1 MEVIYLL
8 SFLITIVKLLLI
20 ICAVATVHEFG
31 HFFVS
36 KLFKVQVN
44 EFAIGFGPKIFQK
57 KIGSTMYSLRCIPL
71 GGYCAI
77 EGEDGNSDS
86 EHSFANILWYKKILI
101 LVAGVIMNA
110 ILAIVIFLS
119 IAFSYKTATT
129 QITAFTDNSVLEQAG
144 VQVGD
149 TICSINGKK
158 TSILADVI
166 NQDVNYGQSVEIE
179 YLHDGELKKVVVNNA
194 VTKIGN
200 IGIAF
205 KTDEN
210 SGIVTNEIN
219 MVSGGGAAVKAGL
232 KSGDKILKINDVE
245 VNNAADVTSIIRE
258 NANNEISL
266 TIDRKGETLTKS
278 VTPAEK
284 ENLNLGIKSTR
295 IENTNL
301 KYAIC
306 NTISDVSNIIGSYVD
321 LFKGKVGINDMSGI
335 VGIGEV
341 VSKSKGIIS
350 FLNLMA
356 MISLAVGVANIMPF
370 PPLDGGKVVIVLFE
384 TITRKKVSENVEA
397 IISYIGFGLLILLT
411 LFVTYK
417 DIIRII

>member
-1 MEVIYLL
+1 MLL
-8 SFLITIVKLLLI
+8 FLITVVKLLLI

-57 KIGSTMYSLRCIPL
+57 KIGETMYSLRCIPL

-77 EGEDGNSDS
+77 EGEDGNSES
-86 EHSFANILWYKKILI
+86 EHSFANISWYKKILI
-101 LVAGVIMNA
+101 LVAGVFMNA
-110 ILAIVIFLS
+110 VLAIVIFLS
-119 IAFSYKTATT
+119 IAFSYNTATT
-129 QITAFTDNSVLEQAG
+129 KITSFSENSVLEKAG
-144 VQVGD
+144 VQIGD
-149 TICSINGKK
+149 TINAINGKK
-158 TSILADVI
+158 TTILSDITNKDVS
-166 NQDVNYGQSVEIE
+166 YGESVTVE
-179 YLHDGELKKVVVNNA
+179 YLHNGELKSITLDNTVN
-194 VTKIGN
+194 KIGN

-205 KTDEN
+205 KVDEQTG
-210 SGIVTNEIN
+210 SATNEIN

-232 KSGDKILKINDVE
+232 KSGDKIIKIGE
-245 VNNAADVTSIIRE
+245 AQTNNAAEVISIIRN
-258 NANNEISL
+258 NAGKQLQITL
-266 TIDRKGETLTKS
+266 DRKGEILTKE
-278 VTPAEK
+278 VTPTEK
-284 ENLNLGIKSTR
+284 ENFNLGIEST
-295 IENTNL
+295 EVVSTNF
-301 KYAIC
+301 KYAVC
-306 NTISDVSNIIGSYVD
+306 NMLSDVSNIIGSYVD
-321 LFKGKVGINDMSGI
+321 LFKGKVGISDMSGI

-341 VSKSKGIIS
+341 VSKTSGIIS

-411 LFVTYK
+411 IFITYK

>member
-1 MEVIYLL
+1 ML
-8 SFLITIVKLLLI
+8 SFLITVVKLLLI

-57 KIGSTMYSLRCIPL
+57 KIGETMYSLRCIPL

-77 EGEDGNSDS
+77 EGEDGNSES
-86 EHSFANILWYKKILI
+86 EHSFANISWYKKILI
-101 LVAGVIMNA
+101 LVAGVFMNA
-110 ILAIVIFLS
+110 VLAIVIFLS
-119 IAFSYKTATT
+119 IAFSYNTATT
-129 QITAFTDNSVLEQAG
+129 KITSFSENSVLEKAG
-144 VQVGD
+144 VQIGD
-149 TICSINGKK
+149 TINAINGKK
-158 TSILADVI
+158 TTILSDITNKDVS
-166 NQDVNYGQSVEIE
+166 YGESVTVE
-179 YLHDGELKKVVVNNA
+179 YLHNGELKSITLDNTVN
-194 VTKIGN
+194 KIGN

-205 KTDEN
+205 KVDEQTG
-210 SGIVTNEIN
+210 SATNEIN

-232 KSGDKILKINDVE
+232 KSGDKVIKIGE
-245 VNNAADVTSIIRE
+245 AQTNNAAEVISIIRD
-258 NANNEISL
+258 NAGKQLQITL
-266 TIDRKGETLTKS
+266 DRKGEILTKE
-278 VTPAEK
+278 VTPTEK
-284 ENLNLGIKSTR
+284 ENFNLGIEST
-295 IENTNL
+295 EVVSTNF
-301 KYAIC
+301 KYAVC
-306 NTISDVSNIIGSYVD
+306 NMLSDVSNIIGSYVD
-321 LFKGKVGINDMSGI
+321 LFKGKVGISDMSGI

-341 VSKSKGIIS
+341 VSKTSGIIS

-411 LFVTYK
+411 IFVTYK

>member
-1 MEVIYLL
+1 ML
-8 SFLITIVKLLLI
+8 SFLITVVKLLLI

-57 KIGSTMYSLRCIPL
+57 KIGETMYSLRCIPL

-77 EGEDGNSDS
+77 EGEDGNSES
-86 EHSFANILWYKKILI
+86 EHSFANISWYKKILI
-101 LVAGVIMNA
+101 LVAGVFMNA
-110 ILAIVIFLS
+110 VLAIVIFLS
-119 IAFSYKTATT
+119 IAFSYNTATT
-129 QITAFTDNSVLEQAG
+129 KITSFSENSVLEKAG
-144 VQVGD
+144 VQIGD
-149 TICSINGKK
+149 TINAINGKK
-158 TSILADVI
+158 TTILSDITNKDVS
-166 NQDVNYGQSVEIE
+166 YGESVTVE
-179 YLHDGELKKVVVNNA
+179 YLHNGELKSITLDNTVN
-194 VTKIGN
+194 KIGN

-205 KTDEN
+205 KVDEQTG
-210 SGIVTNEIN
+210 SATNEIN

-232 KSGDKILKINDVE
+232 KSEDKIIKIGE
-245 VNNAADVTSIIRE
+245 VQTNNAAEVISIIRD
-258 NANNEISL
+258 NAGKQLQITL
-266 TIDRKGETLTKS
+266 DRKGEILTKE
-278 VTPAEK
+278 VTPTEK
-284 ENLNLGIKSTR
+284 ENFNLGIEST
-295 IENTNL
+295 EVVSTNF
-301 KYAIC
+301 KYAVC
-306 NTISDVSNIIGSYVD
+306 NMLSNVSNIIGSYVD
-321 LFKGKVGINDMSGI
+321 LFKGKVGISDMSGI

-341 VSKSKGIIS
+341 VSKTSGIIS

-411 LFVTYK
+411 IFVTYK

>member
-1 MEVIYLL
+1 MLL
-8 SFLITIVKLLLI
+8 FLITVVKLLLI

-57 KIGSTMYSLRCIPL
+57 KIGETMYSLRCIPL

-77 EGEDGNSDS
+77 EGEDGNSES
-86 EHSFANILWYKKILI
+86 EHSFANISWYKKILI
-101 LVAGVIMNA
+101 LVAGVFMNA
-110 ILAIVIFLS
+110 VLAIVIFLS
-119 IAFSYKTATT
+119 IAFSYNTATT
-129 QITAFTDNSVLEQAG
+129 KITSFSENSVLEKAG
-144 VQVGD
+144 VQIGD
-149 TICSINGKK
+149 TINAINGKK
-158 TSILADVI
+158 TTILSDITNKDVL
-166 NQDVNYGQSVEIE
+166 YGESVTVE
-179 YLHDGELKKVVVNNA
+179 YLHNGELKSITLDNTVN
-194 VTKIGN
+194 KIGN

-205 KTDEN
+205 KVDEQTG
-210 SGIVTNEIN
+210 SATNEIN

-232 KSGDKILKINDVE
+232 KSGDKIIKIGE
-245 VNNAADVTSIIRE
+245 AQTNNAAEVISIIRD
-258 NANNEISL
+258 NAGKQLQITL
-266 TIDRKGETLTKS
+266 DRKGEILTKE
-278 VTPAEK
+278 VTPTEK
-284 ENLNLGIKSTR
+284 ENFNLGIEST
-295 IENTNL
+295 EVVSTNF
-301 KYAIC
+301 KYAVC
-306 NTISDVSNIIGSYVD
+306 NMLSDVSNIIGSYVD
-321 LFKGKVGINDMSGI
+321 LFKGKVGISDMSGI

-341 VSKSKGIIS
+341 VSKTSGIIS

-370 PPLDGGKVVIVLFE
+370 PPLDGGKVVIVLIE

-411 LFVTYK
+411 IFVTYK

>member
-1 MEVIYLL
+1 ML
-8 SFLITIVKLLLI
+8 SFLITVVKLLLI

-57 KIGSTMYSLRCIPL
+57 KIGETMYSLRCIPF

-77 EGEDGNSDS
+77 EGEDGNSES
-86 EHSFANILWYKKILI
+86 EHSFANISWYKKILI
-101 LVAGVIMNA
+101 LVAGVFMNA
-110 ILAIVIFLS
+110 VLAIVIFLS
-119 IAFSYKTATT
+119 IAFSYNTATT
-129 QITAFTDNSVLEQAG
+129 KITSFSENSVLEKAG
-144 VQVGD
+144 VQIGD
-149 TICSINGKK
+149 TINAINGKK
-158 TSILADVI
+158 TTILSDITNKDVS
-166 NQDVNYGQSVEIE
+166 YGESVTVE
-179 YLHDGELKKVVVNNA
+179 YLHNGELKSITLDNTVN
-194 VTKIGN
+194 KIGN

-205 KTDEN
+205 KVDEQTG
-210 SGIVTNEIN
+210 SATNEIN

-232 KSGDKILKINDVE
+232 KSEDKIIKIGE
-245 VNNAADVTSIIRE
+245 VQTNNAAEVISIIRD
-258 NANNEISL
+258 NAGKQLQITL
-266 TIDRKGETLTKS
+266 DRKGEILTKE
-278 VTPAEK
+278 VTPTEK
-284 ENLNLGIKSTR
+284 ENFNLGIEST
-295 IENTNL
+295 EVVSTNF
-301 KYAIC
+301 KYAVC
-306 NTISDVSNIIGSYVD
+306 NMLSDVSNIIGSYVD
-321 LFKGKVGINDMSGI
+321 LFKGKVGISDMSGI

-341 VSKSKGIIS
+341 VSKTSGIIS

-411 LFVTYK
+411 IFVTYK

>member
-8 SFLITIVKLLLI
+8 TFLITIVKLLII
-20 ICAVATVHEFG
+20 ICVVATVHEFG
-31 HFFVS
+31 HFIVS

-57 KIGSTMYSLRCIPL
+57 KFGSTMYSLRCIPF

-77 EGEDGNSDS
+77 EGEDGESKS
-86 EHSFANILWYKKILI
+86 EHSFAKISWYKKILI
-101 LVAGVIMNA
+101 LIAGVIMNA

-119 IAFSYKTATT
+119 IAFSYKTSTT
-129 QITAFTDNSVLEQAG
+129 KITSFTPNSLLEQAG

-149 TICSINGKK
+149 TIVSINGNK
-158 TSILADVI
+158 TKILSDI
-166 NQDVNYGQSVEIE
+166 TNQDVKYGEKVKIE
-179 YLHDGELKKVVVNNA
+179 YIHDGDKKQIELDNT
-194 VTKIGN
+194 VTKVGN

-205 KTDEN
+205 KIDKQTGET
-210 SGIVTNEIN
+210 TNEID
-219 MVSGGGAAVKAGL
+219 MVSGGGTAVEAGI
-232 KSGDKILKINDVE
+232 KSGDRILSINGTNT
-245 VNNAADVTSIIRE
+245 NNAEEVISIIRE
-258 NANNEISL
+258 NANAELEVSIE
-266 TIDRKGETLTKS
+266 RKGETLTKK
-278 VTPAEK
+278 VVPQEK
-284 ENLNLGIKSTR
+284 EIFSLGIAST
-295 IENTNL
+295 EVVNTNL

-306 NTISDVSNIIGSYVD
+306 NMVSDVSKIIGSYVD

-341 VSKSKGIIS
+341 VSKTSGIIS

-356 MISLAVGVANIMPF
+356 IISLAVGIANIMPF
-370 PPLDGGKVVIVLFE
+370 PPLDGGKIVIVLFE
-384 TITRKKVSENVEA
+384 AITRKKVSEKVEA

-411 LFVTYK
+411 IFVTYK

>member
-1 MEVIYLL
+1 MLL
-8 SFLITIVKLLLI
+8 FLITVVKLLLI

-57 KIGSTMYSLRCIPL
+57 KIGETMYSLRCIPL

-77 EGEDGNSDS
+77 EGEDGNSES
-86 EHSFANILWYKKILI
+86 EHSFANISWYKKILI
-101 LVAGVIMNA
+101 LVAGVFMNA
-110 ILAIVIFLS
+110 VLAIVIFLS
-119 IAFSYKTATT
+119 IAFSYNTATT
-129 QITAFTDNSVLEQAG
+129 KITSFSENSVLEKAG
-144 VQVGD
+144 VQIGD
-149 TICSINGKK
+149 TINAINGKK
-158 TSILADVI
+158 TTILSDITNKDVS
-166 NQDVNYGQSVEIE
+166 YGESVTVE
-179 YLHDGELKKVVVNNA
+179 YLHNGELKSITLDNTVN
-194 VTKIGN
+194 KIGN

-205 KTDEN
+205 KVDEQTG
-210 SGIVTNEIN
+210 SATNEIN

-232 KSGDKILKINDVE
+232 KSGDKIIKIGE
-245 VNNAADVTSIIRE
+245 AQTNNAAEVISIIRD
-258 NANNEISL
+258 NAGKQLQITL
-266 TIDRKGETLTKS
+266 DRKGEILTKE
-278 VTPAEK
+278 VTPTEK
-284 ENLNLGIKSTR
+284 ENFNLGIEST
-295 IENTNL
+295 EVVSTNF
-301 KYAIC
+301 KYAVC
-306 NTISDVSNIIGSYVD
+306 NLFSVVSNIIGSYVD
-321 LFKGKVGINDMSGI
+321 LFKGKVGISDMSGI

-341 VSKSKGIIS
+341 VSKTSGIIS

-411 LFVTYK
+411 IFVTYK

>member
-1 MEVIYLL
+1 ML
-8 SFLITIVKLLLI
+8 SFLITVVKLLLI

-57 KIGSTMYSLRCIPL
+57 KIGETMYSLRCIPF

-77 EGEDGNSDS
+77 EGEDGNSES
-86 EHSFANILWYKKILI
+86 EHSFANISWYKKILI
-101 LVAGVIMNA
+101 LVAGVFMNA
-110 ILAIVIFLS
+110 VLAIVIFLS
-119 IAFSYKTATT
+119 IAFSYNTATT
-129 QITAFTDNSVLEQAG
+129 KITSFSENSVLEKAG
-144 VQVGD
+144 VQIGD
-149 TICSINGKK
+149 TINAINGKK
-158 TSILADVI
+158 TTILSDITNKDVS
-166 NQDVNYGQSVEIE
+166 YGESVTVE
-179 YLHDGELKKVVVNNA
+179 YLHNGELKSITLDNTVN
-194 VTKIGN
+194 KIGN

-205 KTDEN
+205 KVDEQTG
-210 SGIVTNEIN
+210 SATNEIN

-232 KSGDKILKINDVE
+232 KSEDKIIKIGE
-245 VNNAADVTSIIRE
+245 VQTNNAAEVISIIRD
-258 NANNEISL
+258 NAGKQLQITL
-266 TIDRKGETLTKS
+266 DRKGEILTKE
-278 VTPAEK
+278 VTPTEK
-284 ENLNLGIKSTR
+284 ENFNLGIEST
-295 IENTNL
+295 EVVSTNF
-301 KYAIC
+301 KYAVC
-306 NTISDVSNIIGSYVD
+306 NMLSDVSNIIGSYVD
-321 LFKGKVGINDMSGI
+321 LFKGKVGISDMSGI

-341 VSKSKGIIS
+341 VSKTSGIIS

-411 LFVTYK
+411 RSRTLVT
-417 DIIRII
+417 RSV

>member
-1 MEVIYLL
+1 ML
-8 SFLITIVKLLLI
+8 SFLITVVKLLLI

-57 KIGSTMYSLRCIPL
+57 KIGETMYSLRCIPL

-77 EGEDGNSDS
+77 EGEDGNSES
-86 EHSFANILWYKKILI
+86 EHSFANISWYKKILI
-101 LVAGVIMNA
+101 LVAGVFMNA
-110 ILAIVIFLS
+110 VLAIVIFLS
-119 IAFSYKTATT
+119 IAFSYNTATT
-129 QITAFTDNSVLEQAG
+129 KITSFSENSVLEKAG
-144 VQVGD
+144 VQIGD
-149 TICSINGKK
+149 TINAINGKK
-158 TSILADVI
+158 TTILSDI
-166 NQDVNYGQSVEIE
+166 TNKDISYGESVTVE
-179 YLHDGELKKVVVNNA
+179 YLHNGELKSITLDNTVN
-194 VTKIGN
+194 KIGN

-205 KTDEN
+205 KVDEQTG
-210 SGIVTNEIN
+210 SATNEIN

-232 KSGDKILKINDVE
+232 KSGDKIIKIGE
-245 VNNAADVTSIIRE
+245 AQTNNAAEVISIIRD
-258 NANNEISL
+258 NAGKQLQITL
-266 TIDRKGETLTKS
+266 DRKGEILTKE
-278 VTPAEK
+278 VTPTEK
-284 ENLNLGIKSTR
+284 ENFNLGIEST
-295 IENTNL
+295 EVVSTNF
-301 KYAIC
+301 KYAVC
-306 NTISDVSNIIGSYVD
+306 NMLSDVSNIIGSYVD
-321 LFKGKVGINDMSGI
+321 LFKGKVGISDMSGI

-341 VSKSKGIIS
+341 VSKTSGIIS

-411 LFVTYK
+411 IFVTYK

>member
-1 MEVIYLL
+1 MLL
-8 SFLITIVKLLLI
+8 FLITVVKLLLI

-57 KIGSTMYSLRCIPL
+57 KIGETMYSLRCIPL

-77 EGEDGNSDS
+77 EGEDGNSES
-86 EHSFANILWYKKILI
+86 EHSFANIGWYKKILI
-101 LVAGVIMNA
+101 LVAGVFMNA
-110 ILAIVIFLS
+110 VLAIVIFLS
-119 IAFSYKTATT
+119 IAFSYNTATT
-129 QITAFTDNSVLEQAG
+129 KITSFSENSVLEKAG
-144 VQVGD
+144 VQIGD
-149 TICSINGKK
+149 TINAINGKK
-158 TSILADVI
+158 TTILSDITNKDVS
-166 NQDVNYGQSVEIE
+166 YGESVTVE
-179 YLHDGELKKVVVNNA
+179 YLHNGELKSITLDNTVN
-194 VTKIGN
+194 KIGN

-205 KTDEN
+205 KVDEQTG
-210 SGIVTNEIN
+210 SATNEIN

-232 KSGDKILKINDVE
+232 KSGDKIIKIGE
-245 VNNAADVTSIIRE
+245 AKTNNAAEVISIIRD
-258 NANNEISL
+258 NAGKQLQITL
-266 TIDRKGETLTKS
+266 DRKGEILTKE
-278 VTPAEK
+278 VTPTEK
-284 ENLNLGIKSTR
+284 ENFNLGIEST
-295 IENTNL
+295 EVVSTNF
-301 KYAIC
+301 KYAVC
-306 NTISDVSNIIGSYVD
+306 NMLSDVSNIIGSYVD
-321 LFKGKVGINDMSGI
+321 LFKGKVGISDMSGI

-341 VSKSKGIIS
+341 VSKTSGIIS

-411 LFVTYK
+411 IFITYK

>member
-1 MEVIYLL
+1 ML
-8 SFLITIVKLLLI
+8 SFLITVVKLLLI

-57 KIGSTMYSLRCIPL
+57 KIGETMYSLRCIPL

-77 EGEDGNSDS
+77 EGEDGNSES
-86 EHSFANILWYKKILI
+86 EHSFANISWYKKILI
-101 LVAGVIMNA
+101 LVAGVFMNA
-110 ILAIVIFLS
+110 VLAIVIFLS
-119 IAFSYKTATT
+119 IAFSYNTATT
-129 QITAFTDNSVLEQAG
+129 KITSFSENSVLEKAG
-144 VQVGD
+144 VQIGD
-149 TICSINGKK
+149 TINAINGKK
-158 TSILADVI
+158 TTILSDITNKDVS
-166 NQDVNYGQSVEIE
+166 YGESVTVE
-179 YLHDGELKKVVVNNA
+179 YLHNGELKSITLDNTVN
-194 VTKIGN
+194 KIGN

-205 KTDEN
+205 KVDEQTG
-210 SGIVTNEIN
+210 SATNEIN

-232 KSGDKILKINDVE
+232 KSEDKIIKIGE
-245 VNNAADVTSIIRE
+245 VQTNNAAEVISIIRD
-258 NANNEISL
+258 NAGKQLQITL
-266 TIDRKGETLTKS
+266 DRKGEILTKE
-278 VTPAEK
+278 VTPTEK
-284 ENLNLGIKSTR
+284 ENFNLGIEST
-295 IENTNL
+295 EVVSTNF
-301 KYAIC
+301 KYAVC
-306 NTISDVSNIIGSYVD
+306 NMLSDVSNIIGSYVD
-321 LFKGKVGINDMSGI
+321 LFKGKVGISDMSGI

-341 VSKSKGIIS
+341 VSKTSGIIS

-411 LFVTYK
+411 IFVTYK

>member
-1 MEVIYLL
+1 ML
-8 SFLITIVKLLLI
+8 SFLITVVKLLLI

-57 KIGSTMYSLRCIPL
+57 KIGETMYSLRCIPL

-77 EGEDGNSDS
+77 EGEDGNSES
-86 EHSFANILWYKKILI
+86 EHSFANISWYKKILI
-101 LVAGVIMNA
+101 LVAGVFMNA
-110 ILAIVIFLS
+110 VLAIVIFLS
-119 IAFSYKTATT
+119 IAFSYNTATT
-129 QITAFTDNSVLEQAG
+129 KITSFSENSVLEKAG
-144 VQVGD
+144 VQIGD
-149 TICSINGKK
+149 TINAINGKK
-158 TSILADVI
+158 TTILSDITNKDVS
-166 NQDVNYGQSVEIE
+166 YGESVTVE
-179 YLHDGELKKVVVNNA
+179 YLHNGELKSITLDNTVN
-194 VTKIGN
+194 KIGN

-205 KTDEN
+205 KVDEQTG
-210 SGIVTNEIN
+210 SATNEIN

-232 KSGDKILKINDVE
+232 KSGDKIIKIGE
-245 VNNAADVTSIIRE
+245 AQTNNAAEVISIIRD
-258 NANNEISL
+258 NAGKQLQITL
-266 TIDRKGETLTKS
+266 DRKGEILTKE
-278 VTPAEK
+278 VTPTEK
-284 ENLNLGIKSTR
+284 ENFNLGIEST
-295 IENTNL
+295 EVVSTNF
-301 KYAIC
+301 KYAVC
-306 NTISDVSNIIGSYVD
+306 NMLSDVSNIIGSYVD
-321 LFKGKVGINDMSGI
+321 LFKGKVGISDMSGI

-341 VSKSKGIIS
+341 VSKTSGIIS

-411 LFVTYK
+411 IFITYK

>member
-1 MEVIYLL
+1 ML
-8 SFLITIVKLLLI
+8 SFLITVVKLLLI

-57 KIGSTMYSLRCIPL
+57 KIGETMYSLRCIPL

-77 EGEDGNSDS
+77 EGEDGNSES
-86 EHSFANILWYKKILI
+86 EHSFANISWYKKILI
-101 LVAGVIMNA
+101 LVAGVFMNA
-110 ILAIVIFLS
+110 VLAIIIFLS
-119 IAFSYKTATT
+119 IAFSYNTATT
-129 QITAFTDNSVLEQAG
+129 KITSFSENSVLEKAG
-144 VQVGD
+144 VQIGD
-149 TICSINGKK
+149 TINAINGKK
-158 TSILADVI
+158 TTILSDITNKDVS
-166 NQDVNYGQSVEIE
+166 YGESVTVE
-179 YLHDGELKKVVVNNA
+179 YLHNGELKSITLDNTVN
-194 VTKIGN
+194 KIGN

-205 KTDEN
+205 KVDEQTG
-210 SGIVTNEIN
+210 SATNEIN

-232 KSGDKILKINDVE
+232 KSGDKIIKIGE
-245 VNNAADVTSIIRE
+245 AQTNNAAEVISIIRD
-258 NANNEISL
+258 NAGKQLQITL
-266 TIDRKGETLTKS
+266 DRKGEILTKE
-278 VTPAEK
+278 VTPTEK
-284 ENLNLGIKSTR
+284 ENFNLGIEST
-295 IENTNL
+295 EVVSTNF
-301 KYAIC
+301 KYAVC
-306 NTISDVSNIIGSYVD
+306 NMLSDVSNIIGSYVD
-321 LFKGKVGINDMSGI
+321 LFKGKVGISDMSGI

-341 VSKSKGIIS
+341 VSKTSGIIS

-411 LFVTYK
+411 IFITYK

>member
-1 MEVIYLL
+1 ML
-8 SFLITIVKLLLI
+8 SFLITVVKLLLI

-57 KIGSTMYSLRCIPL
+57 KIGETMYSLRCIPL

-77 EGEDGNSDS
+77 EGEDGNSES
-86 EHSFANILWYKKILI
+86 EHSFANISWYKKILI
-101 LVAGVIMNA
+101 LVAGVFMNA
-110 ILAIVIFLS
+110 VLAIVIFLS
-119 IAFSYKTATT
+119 IAFSYNTATT
-129 QITAFTDNSVLEQAG
+129 KITSFSENSVLEKAG
-144 VQVGD
+144 VQIGD
-149 TICSINGKK
+149 TINAINGKK
-158 TSILADVI
+158 TTILSDITNKDVS
-166 NQDVNYGQSVEIE
+166 YGESVTVE
-179 YLHDGELKKVVVNNA
+179 YLHNGELKSITLDNTVN
-194 VTKIGN
+194 KIGN

-205 KTDEN
+205 KVDEQTG
-210 SGIVTNEIN
+210 SATNEIN

-232 KSGDKILKINDVE
+232 KSGDKIIKIGE
-245 VNNAADVTSIIRE
+245 AQTNNAAEVISIIRN
-258 NANNEISL
+258 NAGKQLQITL
-266 TIDRKGETLTKS
+266 DRKGEILTKE
-278 VTPAEK
+278 VTPTEK
-284 ENLNLGIKSTR
+284 ENFNLGIEST
-295 IENTNL
+295 EVVSTNF
-301 KYAIC
+301 KYAVC
-306 NTISDVSNIIGSYVD
+306 NMLSDVSNIIGSYVD
-321 LFKGKVGINDMSGI
+321 LFKGKVGISDMSGI

-341 VSKSKGIIS
+341 VSKTSGIIS

-411 LFVTYK
+411 IFITYK

>member
-1 MEVIYLL
+1 MLAFI
-8 SFLITIVKLLLI
+8 ITIVKLLII
-20 ICAVATVHEFG
+20 ICVVATVHEFG
-31 HFFVS
+31 HFIVS

-57 KIGSTMYSLRCIPL
+57 KFGDTMYSLRCIPL

-77 EGEDGNSDS
+77 EGEDGESES
-86 EHSFANILWYKKILI
+86 EHSFANISWYKKLLI
-101 LVAGVIMNA
+101 LVAGVLMNA

-129 QITAFTDNSVLEQAG
+129 KITSFAPNSVLEQAG

-149 TICSINGKK
+149 TISSINAKK
-158 TSILADVI
+158 TNILSNLSD
-166 NQDVNYGQSVEIE
+166 QDVEYGEKIVVEYI
-179 YLHDGELKKVVVNNA
+179 HNGELKEVQVENS
-194 VTKIGN
+194 VTKNGN

-205 KTDEN
+205 QIDN
-210 SGIVTNEIN
+210 STKQTTNIID
-219 MVSGGGAAVKAGL
+219 MVSGGGAAVDAGL
-232 KSGDKILKINDVE
+232 KAGDKIVSINGTNTNDAAE
-245 VNNAADVTSIIRE
+245 VISIIRE
-258 NANNEISL
+258 NANNELEMVIE
-266 TIDRKGETLTKS
+266 RKGETLTKK
-278 VTPAEK
+278 VTPKEK
-284 ENLNLGIKSTR
+284 EIFSLGINTT
-295 IENTNL
+295 EVVDTNL

-306 NTISDVSNIIGSYVD
+306 NMKSDVSRIIGSYVD

-341 VSKSKGIIS
+341 VSKTNGIIS

-356 MISLAVGVANIMPF
+356 IISLAVGVANIMPF
-370 PPLDGGKVVIVLFE
+370 PPLDGGKIVIVLFE
-384 TITRKKVSENVEA
+384 TITRKKVSEKVEA
-397 IISYIGFGLLILLT
+397 TISYIGFGLLILLT

>member
-1 MEVIYLL
+1 ML
-8 SFLITIVKLLLI
+8 SFLITVVKLLLI

-57 KIGSTMYSLRCIPL
+57 KIGETMYSLRCIPL

-77 EGEDGNSDS
+77 EGEDGNSES
-86 EHSFANILWYKKILI
+86 EHSFANISWYKKILI
-101 LVAGVIMNA
+101 LVAGVFMNA
-110 ILAIVIFLS
+110 VLAIVIFLS
-119 IAFSYKTATT
+119 IAFSYNTATT
-129 QITAFTDNSVLEQAG
+129 KITSFSENSVLEKAG
-144 VQVGD
+144 VQIGD
-149 TICSINGKK
+149 TINAINGKK
-158 TSILADVI
+158 TTILSDITNKDVS
-166 NQDVNYGQSVEIE
+166 YGESVTVE
-179 YLHDGELKKVVVNNA
+179 YLHNGELKSITLDNTVN
-194 VTKIGN
+194 KIGN

-205 KTDEN
+205 KVDEQTG
-210 SGIVTNEIN
+210 SATNEIN

-232 KSGDKILKINDVE
+232 KSGDKIIKIGE
-245 VNNAADVTSIIRE
+245 AQTNNAAEVISIIRD
-258 NANNEISL
+258 NAGKQLQITL
-266 TIDRKGETLTKS
+266 DRKGEILTKE
-278 VTPAEK
+278 VTPTEK
-284 ENLNLGIKSTR
+284 ENFNLGIEST
-295 IENTNL
+295 EVVSTNF
-301 KYAIC
+301 KYAVC
-306 NTISDVSNIIGSYVD
+306 NMLSDVSNIIGSYVD
-321 LFKGKVGINDMSGI
+321 LFKGKVGISDMSGI

-341 VSKSKGIIS
+341 VSKTSGIIS

-411 LFVTYK
+411 IFVTYK

>member
-1 MEVIYLL
+1 MLL
-8 SFLITIVKLLLI
+8 FLITVVKLLLI

-57 KIGSTMYSLRCIPL
+57 KIGETMYSLRCIPL

-77 EGEDGNSDS
+77 EGEDGNSES
-86 EHSFANILWYKKILI
+86 EHSFANISWYKKILI
-101 LVAGVIMNA
+101 LVAGVFMNA
-110 ILAIVIFLS
+110 VLAIVIFLS
-119 IAFSYKTATT
+119 IAFSYNTSTT
-129 QITAFTDNSVLEQAG
+129 KITSFSENSVLEKAG
-144 VQVGD
+144 VQIGD
-149 TICSINGKK
+149 TINAINGKK
-158 TSILADVI
+158 TTILSDITNKDVL
-166 NQDVNYGQSVEIE
+166 YGESVTVE
-179 YLHDGELKKVVVNNA
+179 YLHNGELKSITLDNTVN
-194 VTKIGN
+194 KIGN

-205 KTDEN
+205 KVDEQTG
-210 SGIVTNEIN
+210 SATNEIN

-232 KSGDKILKINDVE
+232 KSGDKIIKIGE
-245 VNNAADVTSIIRE
+245 AQTNNAAEVISIIRD
-258 NANNEISL
+258 NAGKQLQITL
-266 TIDRKGETLTKS
+266 DRKGEILTKE
-278 VTPAEK
+278 VTPTEK
-284 ENLNLGIKSTR
+284 ENFNLGIEST
-295 IENTNL
+295 EVVSTNF
-301 KYAIC
+301 KYAVC
-306 NTISDVSNIIGSYVD
+306 NMLSDVSNIIGSYVD
-321 LFKGKVGINDMSGI
+321 LFKGKVGISDMSGI

-341 VSKSKGIIS
+341 VSKTSGIIS

-411 LFVTYK
+411 IFITYK

>member
-1 MEVIYLL
+1 ML
-8 SFLITIVKLLLI
+8 SFLITVVKLLLI

-57 KIGSTMYSLRCIPL
+57 KIGETMYSLRCIPL

-77 EGEDGNSDS
+77 EGEDGNSES
-86 EHSFANILWYKKILI
+86 EHSFANIGWYKKILI
-101 LVAGVIMNA
+101 LVAGVFMNA
-110 ILAIVIFLS
+110 VLAIVIFLS
-119 IAFSYKTATT
+119 IAFSYNTATT
-129 QITAFTDNSVLEQAG
+129 KITSFSKNSVLEKAG
-144 VQVGD
+144 VQIGD
-149 TICSINGKK
+149 TIKAINGKK
-158 TSILADVI
+158 TTILSDITNKDVS
-166 NQDVNYGQSVEIE
+166 YGESVTVE
-179 YLHDGELKKVVVNNA
+179 YLHNGELKSITLDNTVN
-194 VTKIGN
+194 KIGN

-205 KTDEN
+205 KVDEQTG
-210 SGIVTNEIN
+210 SATNEIN

-232 KSGDKILKINDVE
+232 KSEDKIIKIGE
-245 VNNAADVTSIIRE
+245 VQTNNAAEVISIIRD
-258 NANNEISL
+258 NAGKQLQITL
-266 TIDRKGETLTKS
+266 DRKGEILTKE
-278 VTPAEK
+278 VTPTEK
-284 ENLNLGIKSTR
+284 ENFNLGIEST
-295 IENTNL
+295 EVVSTNF
-301 KYAIC
+301 KYAVC
-306 NTISDVSNIIGSYVD
+306 NMLSDVSNIIGSYVD
-321 LFKGKVGINDMSGI
+321 LFKGKVGISDMSGI

-341 VSKSKGIIS
+341 VSKTSGIIS

-411 LFVTYK
+411 IFVTYK

>member
-1 MEVIYLL
+1 MLL
-8 SFLITIVKLLLI
+8 FLITVVKLLLI

-57 KIGSTMYSLRCIPL
+57 KIGETMYSLRCIPL

-77 EGEDGNSDS
+77 EGEDGNSES
-86 EHSFANILWYKKILI
+86 EHSFANISWYKKILI
-101 LVAGVIMNA
+101 LVAGVFMNA
-110 ILAIVIFLS
+110 VLAIVI
-119 IAFSYKTATT
+119 AFSYNTATT
-129 QITAFTDNSVLEQAG
+129 KITSFSENSVLEKAG
-144 VQVGD
+144 VQIGD
-149 TICSINGKK
+149 TINAINGKK
-158 TSILADVI
+158 TTILSDITNKDVS
-166 NQDVNYGQSVEIE
+166 YGESVTVE
-179 YLHDGELKKVVVNNA
+179 YLHNGELKSITLDNTVN
-194 VTKIGN
+194 KIGN

-205 KTDEN
+205 KVDEQTG
-210 SGIVTNEIN
+210 SATNEIN

-232 KSGDKILKINDVE
+232 KSGDKIIKIGE
-245 VNNAADVTSIIRE
+245 AQTNNAAEVISIIRD
-258 NANNEISL
+258 NAGKQLQITL
-266 TIDRKGETLTKS
+266 DRKGEILTKE
-278 VTPAEK
+278 VTPTEK
-284 ENLNLGIKSTR
+284 ENFNLGIEST
-295 IENTNL
+295 EVVSTNF
-301 KYAIC
+301 KYAVC
-306 NTISDVSNIIGSYVD
+306 NMLSDVSNIIGSYVD
-321 LFKGKVGINDMSGI
+321 LFKGKVGISDMSGI

-341 VSKSKGIIS
+341 VSKTSGIIS

-411 LFVTYK
+411 IFITYK

>member
-1 MEVIYLL
+1 MLL
-8 SFLITIVKLLLI
+8 FLITVVKLLLI

-57 KIGSTMYSLRCIPL
+57 KIGETMYSLRCIPL

-77 EGEDGNSDS
+77 EGEDGNSES
-86 EHSFANILWYKKILI
+86 EHSFANISWYKKILI
-101 LVAGVIMNA
+101 LVAGVFMNA
-110 ILAIVIFLS
+110 VLAIVIFLS
-119 IAFSYKTATT
+119 IAFSYNTATT
-129 QITAFTDNSVLEQAG
+129 KITSFSENSVLEKAG
-144 VQVGD
+144 VQIGD
-149 TICSINGKK
+149 TINAINGKK
-158 TSILADVI
+158 TTILSDITNKDVS
-166 NQDVNYGQSVEIE
+166 YGESVTVE
-179 YLHDGELKKVVVNNA
+179 YLHNGELKSITLDNTVN
-194 VTKIGN
+194 KIGN

-205 KTDEN
+205 KVDEQTG
-210 SGIVTNEIN
+210 SATNEIN

-232 KSGDKILKINDVE
+232 KSGDKIIKIGE
-245 VNNAADVTSIIRE
+245 AQTNNAAEVISIIRD
-258 NANNEISL
+258 NAGKQLQITL
-266 TIDRKGETLTKS
+266 DRKGEILTKE
-278 VTPAEK
+278 VTPTEK
-284 ENLNLGIKSTR
+284 ENFNLGIEST
-295 IENTNL
+295 EVVSTNF
-301 KYAIC
+301 KYAVC
-306 NTISDVSNIIGSYVD
+306 NMLSDVSNIIGSYVD
-321 LFKGKVGINDMSGI
+321 LFKGKVGISDMSGI

-341 VSKSKGIIS
+341 VSKTSGIIS

-411 LFVTYK
+411 IFITYK